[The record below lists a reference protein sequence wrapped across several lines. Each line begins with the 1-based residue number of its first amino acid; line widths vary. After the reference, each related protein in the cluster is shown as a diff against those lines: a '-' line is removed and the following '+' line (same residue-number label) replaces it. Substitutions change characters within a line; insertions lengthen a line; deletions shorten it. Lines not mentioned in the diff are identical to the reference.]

1 MQFKPVPEPPV
12 ELSVLA
18 TIQRALPAT
27 AGDVDDCCRLLLEE
41 TALETRD
48 EAATW
53 LTFLRALELATEE
66 PAGFRRRD
74 TGSESALDSDRLRR
88 AFRARVYGAD
98 AAIGVL
104 ERADGPLTAD
114 EVAEAIRS
122 ERQRSG
128 ARERRPTRSAET
140 QRERVER
147 LLEWAVLLDLAER
160 NGERD
165 EDRYRIALA
174 RE

>member
-1 MQFKPVPEPPV
+1 MRFKPVPEPPA
-12 ELSVLA
+12 ERTVLA

-27 AGDVDDCCRLLLEE
+27 AGDVDDCCRLLLAE

-74 TGSESALDSDRLRR
+74 AGSGSALDSDRLRR
-88 AFRARVYGAD
+88 AFRARVDGAD
-98 AAIGVL
+98 AVLGVL

-122 ERQRSG
+122 ERRQSG
-128 ARERRPTRSAET
+128 DRDRRPTRSVET
-140 QRERVER
+140 QRERIER
-147 LLEWAVLLDLAER
+147 LLEWAALLELAEQ
-160 NGERD
+160 ERD
-165 EDRYRIALA
+165 GYRIAPA